1 MARSDLLVN
10 LVKAG
15 VQGDRSMFHRTVDA
29 IIAEERAK
37 QHHVLAEQLELA
49 LKKNGKP
56 DQPQP
61 LMMNGS
67 HQGLLHETVP
77 ARNLGDLILS
87 PSVRQACKEIVE
99 EQQRAELLRSHNIE
113 PRNRVLLIGPPG
125 NGKTSLAEGLAQA
138 LGLSLFSVRYE
149 GVVGSFLGET
159 ATRLNKLFE
168 HVTTR

>member
-49 LKKNGKP
+49 LRKNGKS

-61 LMMNGS
+61 VMMNGL
-67 HQGLLHETVP
+67 HQSLLHETVP
-77 ARNLGDLILS
+77 SRHVGDLVLT
-87 PSVRQACKEIVE
+87 PSVRQACQEIVE
-99 EQQRAELLRSHNIE
+99 EQQRAELLRSSNLE
-113 PRNRVLLIGPPG
+113 PRNRVL
-125 NGKTSLAEGLAQA
+125 
-138 LGLSLFSVRYE
+138 
-149 GVVGSFLGET
+149 
-159 ATRLNKLFE
+159 
-168 HVTTR
+168 